1 MNFPIRSIHVAKST
15 RADRLHKNPTLSFFM
30 QFPFPVFAICSWF
43 QTIGRIL
50 LGRECLSDRSEL
62 RREMS
67 SVAAISLA
75 PLKLIRMDFNRVK
88 REPTTSKDIRE

>member
-1 MNFPIRSIHVAKST
+1 MWQNRQEQIGYIKIPRLVFSAIAIST
-15 RADRLHKNPTLSFFM
+15 
-30 QFPFPVFAICSWF
+30 VFAICSWF

-67 SVAAISLA
+67 LVAAISLA